1 MAEMTVFRLFPLQ
14 CNPAFATKLYPP
26 GGFRQYTNLLRLQ
39 EQTMSTVLQPIPVET
54 FDPERA
60 AAFEE
65 RFVNALNE
73 GGMLQLVSLGHRSGL
88 LNHLTT
94 GKTFTCEALARDSQ
108 LSERY
113 VREWLGGMTVASIL
127 EHDPDAM
134 TYRLPPE
141 YGNLM
146 SDHGDANLAVFSQY
160 LPLLGTVEDDIVGCF
175 RRGGGV
181 PYSRY
186 GRFHEVMAE
195 DSGQTV
201 LPALFDAILP
211 LAPELPARLEAGI
224 RVLDLGCG
232 RGRALM
238 KMAERFPNSE
248 FVGYDLSEEAI
259 AWAREQVAE
268 RGLDNLGFEVRDLT
282 DFDQVAEPAAFD
294 FVTTFDAI
302 HDQAYPL
309 KLLQGIRRTLASD
322 GVYLAQDIHAS
333 SHHHHDREH
342 PLGPL
347 LYTISIMH
355 CTPVSLGQGGEGLG
369 TMWGREV
376 ARDYFTRAGF
386 DSIEVHQLAH
396 DIQNDY
402 WVLRV

>member
-1 MAEMTVFRLFPLQ
+1 
-14 CNPAFATKLYPP
+14 
-26 GGFRQYTNLLRLQ
+26 
-39 EQTMSTVLQPIPVET
+39 MSTVLQEQPADS
-54 FDPERA
+54 FDPARA

-65 RFVNALNE
+65 RFVSALNE
-73 GGMLQLVSLGHRSGL
+73 GGMLQLISLGHRTGL
-88 LNHLTT
+88 LNR
-94 GKTFTCEALARDSQ
+94 LADGAPVTSGSLSRDSG
-108 LSERY
+108 LDERY
-113 VREWLGGMTVASIL
+113 LREWLGGLTVAGVL
-127 EHDPDAM
+127 EHDPEAA
-134 TYRLPPE
+134 TYRLPLE
-141 YGNLM
+141 YGGLL

-160 LPLLGTVEDDIVGCF
+160 LPLLGTVEDDVVECF
-175 RRGGGV
+175 RNGGGV

-211 LAPELPARLEAGI
+211 LAPELGARLEAGI

-248 FVGYDLSEEAI
+248 FLGYDLSTEAI
-259 AWAREQVAE
+259 DWANARAAE
-268 RGLDNLGFEVRDLT
+268 LGLANLRFEARDLS
-282 DFDQVAEPAAFD
+282 DFDRSADQAAFD

-302 HDQAYPL
+302 HDQAQPL
-309 KLLQGIRRTLASD
+309 NILKGVRRTLKAD

-347 LYTISIMH
+347 LYTVSIMH
-355 CTPVSLGQGGEGLG
+355 CMTVSLAQGGEGLG
-369 TMWGREV
+369 TMWGRER
-376 ARDYFTRAGF
+376 ARDYFARAGF
-386 DSIEVHQLAH
+386 TDIEVHQLPH

-402 WVLRV
+402 WVLRP

>member
-1 MAEMTVFRLFPLQ
+1 
-14 CNPAFATKLYPP
+14 
-26 GGFRQYTNLLRLQ
+26 
-39 EQTMSTVLQPIPVET
+39 MSTALQPSDFDT
-54 FDPERA
+54 FDPARA

-65 RFVNALNE
+65 RFIQALNE
-73 GGMLQLVSLGHRSGL
+73 GGMLQLVSLGHRTGL
-88 LNHLTT
+88 LSRMADGVPTT
-94 GKTFTCEALARDSQ
+94 LGELARASE
-108 LSERY
+108 LNERY
-113 VREWLGGMTVASIL
+113 VREWLGGLTAAGVL
-127 EHDPDAM
+127 EHDPEAM

-141 YGNLM
+141 FGNLL
-146 SDHGDANLAVFSQY
+146 SDQGDANLAVFSQY
-160 LPLLGTVEDDIVGCF
+160 LPLLGTVEDDIVDCF
-175 RRGGGV
+175 SNGGGV

-211 LAPELPARLEAGI
+211 LAPELIGRLEAGI

-238 KMAERFPNSE
+238 KMAERFPLSQ
-248 FVGYDLSEEAI
+248 FVGYDLSAEAI
-259 AWAREQVAE
+259 GWANAQAAAN
-268 RGLDNLGFEVRDLT
+268 GLDNLRFEIRDLSNY
-282 DFDQVAEPAAFD
+282 DQSAEENAFD

-302 HDQAYPL
+302 HDQAKPL
-309 KLLQGIRRTLASD
+309 NLLKGIRRTLKAD

-369 TMWGREV
+369 TMWGREL

-386 DSIEVHQLAH
+386 GSIEVYQLPH
-396 DIQNDY
+396 DVQNDY
-402 WVLRV
+402 WVLRA

>member
-1 MAEMTVFRLFPLQ
+1 MCTALP
-14 CNPAFATKLYPP
+14 
-26 GGFRQYTNLLRLQ
+26 
-39 EQTMSTVLQPIPVET
+39 QTQ
-54 FDPERA
+54 FDTTPSDRA

-65 RFVNALNE
+65 RFVHALNE
-73 GGMLQLVSLGHRSGL
+73 GAMLQLVSLGHRSGL
-88 LNHLTT
+88 LDHLAT
-94 GKTFTCEALARDSQ
+94 GETYTSETLARDAK
-108 LSERY
+108 LDERY
-113 VREWLGGMTVASIL
+113 VGEWLGGLTAAGVV
-127 EHDPDAM
+127 EHDHEAM

-141 YGNLM
+141 HGQLL
-146 SDHGDANLAVFSQY
+146 SDRGDANLAVFSQY
-160 LPLLGTVEDDIVGCF
+160 LPLLGTVEDDIVDCF
-175 RRGGGV
+175 KHGGGV

-211 LAPELPARLEAGI
+211 LAPELTARLEAGI
-224 RVLDLGCG
+224 RALDLGCG
-232 RGRALM
+232 RGRALI
-238 KMAERFPNSE
+238 KMAERFPQSQ

-259 AWAREQVAE
+259 GWGREQAAA
-268 RGLDNLGFEVRDLT
+268 RGLDNLSFEVRDLS
-282 DFDQVAEPAAFD
+282 DFDQTAEPAAFD

-302 HDQAYPL
+302 HDQAQPL
-309 KLLQGIRRTLASD
+309 NILKGIRRTLKDD

-347 LYTISIMH
+347 LYTLSVMH
-355 CTPVSLGQGGEGLG
+355 CMTVSLAQGGEGLG
-369 TMWGREV
+369 TMWGRER
-376 ARDYFTRAGF
+376 ARDYFARAGF
-386 DSIEVHQLAH
+386 GRVEVHQLAH